1 MVRELNIGGT
11 ERQCADMAR
20 ALDPRRYRAHIGCF
34 RPAGFRE
41 EELRRD
47 GIPILHLPVH
57 SFGSLSAIRGA
68 SLLRAY
74 IRRHYIRVVHTF
86 DVPMNLYAAPLA
98 RAFRVPVV
106 LTSQRNSRALHPR
119 EHRWLRLTDR
129 LAGGIVVNCE
139 ALRREM
145 IEQEGVPSAKIF
157 LCYNALDTSR
167 IPERQWTAAS
177 AETATTDTLT
187 IGVVCA
193 FRPEKDLLT
202 LVNAFHRIREIRPGL
217 RLVLVGEGVLRE
229 ALVERVRELNLGEQ
243 CRIEPATQ
251 DVPRWLGRMDIFV
264 LPSKSEALSNALM
277 EAMAAGCAPVASRV
291 GGNPELVDG
300 ERTGLLFE
308 PGNEAD
314 LAACLSRLVLD
325 DALRRRIA
333 QAASTRVR
341 HDFSMLAAGERLA
354 VIYDEAPGGAS
365 FSLQRGL

>member
-20 ALDPRRYRAHIGCF
+20 SLDPKRYAAHIGCF
-34 RPAGFRE
+34 RPSGFRE
-41 EELRRD
+41 EELRRA

-57 SFGSLSAIRGA
+57 SFGSLSAVQGA

-74 IRRHYIRVVHTF
+74 IRCHDIRVAHTF

-106 LTSQRNSRALHPR
+106 LTSQRNSRVLHPR
-119 EHRWLRLTDR
+119 EQRWLRLTDR
-129 LAGGIVVNCE
+129 LADGIVVNCE

-145 IEQEGVPSAKIF
+145 IEQEGVPSAKVF

-167 IPERQWTAAS
+167 IPERQWTAAGS
-177 AETATTDTLT
+177 YEALT
-187 IGVVCA
+187 IGVMCA

-202 LVNAFHRIREIRPGL
+202 LVNAFHRIRDIRPGL
-217 RLVLVGEGVLRE
+217 RLVMVGEGALRE
-229 ALVERVRELNLGEQ
+229 ALVQRVRELNLGEQ

-251 DVPRWLGRMDIFV
+251 DVPAWLRRMDIFV
-264 LPSKSEALSNALM
+264 LPSRSEALSNALM

-300 ERTGLLFE
+300 EQTGLLFE
-308 PGNEAD
+308 PGDEAD
-314 LAACLSRLVLD
+314 LAACLGRLVLD

-333 QAASTRVR
+333 QAASARVR
-341 HDFSMLAAGERLA
+341 RDFSMQAAGDQLAA
-354 VIYDEAPGGAS
+354 IYDDRMGGA
-365 FSLQRGL
+365 G